1 MFAAAHYAA
10 LAVFVAACWGFGRAL
25 LVRLGAPPRRDVWL
39 EAAIAVAAG
48 IGIFI
53 CIFQAFAIAQQLTAG
68 VVVAAVVVGVVAAI
82 PQVPGWLRQ
91 VKAREVS
98 PQLSWLEKLG
108 LIVVAVVAVPTLVAP
123 LAPPAVF
130 DELMYH
136 LPYAREVAESGSLGI
151 YEWLRYPWFPYNFN
165 LLFAGALLVGD
176 DVFPHF
182 LSALAGWVSV
192 LIVYRLGVMHI
203 NRVVACIGAAIWLGI
218 GDYTSALIDM
228 SVALFVLAACACL
241 WWWRETPAPRPARW
255 LLLSAFF
262 LGVAVGSKYQALTV
276 MPLLGIFVL
285 WHERRPRVIALAL
298 LCFLVPCVYWYAR
311 NAIQTGDPFNPIGA
325 RIFGFTNWNAQDY
338 KLQLQDVRDH
348 SSLPNGFIWAVLAV
362 PFSAYWKRSPALRAA
377 LVFCAYSLFVWSLT
391 SRYPR
396 YLTASF
402 PLLALTAAVGWQAIF
417 SAISARLRRAMPAL
431 DRSGGLD
438 RAGRWFA
445 VILLAA
451 GVGVILHLTRI
462 KAATVAATPLQRE
475 AFLRSRV
482 PGYEV
487 MKYLREHATGRVYQV
502 ALSEA
507 TYYGPSPVWGD
518 ALGPW
523 RYADFIALPPAE
535 YARKLA
541 DLGFEAMAV
550 SAATVP
556 VLEAQPGFHDHF
568 AVMYEKDNAKAY
580 RILDDKNDRKP

>member
-53 CIFQAFAIAQQLTAG
+53 CIFQAFAIAHQLTAG
-68 VVVAAVVVGVVAAI
+68 VVVAAVVVGVVTAI

-165 LLFAGALLVGD
+165 LLFAGALLVRG

>member
-53 CIFQAFAIAQQLTAG
+53 CIFQAFAIAHQLTAG
-68 VVVAAVVVGVVAAI
+68 VVVAAVVVGVVTAI

-165 LLFAGALLVGD
+165 LLFAGALLVRG

-203 NRVVACIGAAIWLGI
+203 NRVVACVGAAIWLGI

-255 LLLSAFF
+255 LALSAFF

-298 LCFLVPCVYWYAR
+298 LCFLAPCVYWYAR